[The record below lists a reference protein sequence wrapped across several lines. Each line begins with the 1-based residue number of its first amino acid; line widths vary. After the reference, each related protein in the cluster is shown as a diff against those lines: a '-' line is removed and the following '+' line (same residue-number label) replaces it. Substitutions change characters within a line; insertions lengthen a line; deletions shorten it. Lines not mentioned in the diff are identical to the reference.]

1 MMSLRFTQLAAA
13 TLALAAATAGTP
25 ARAERVVVAL
35 SAHRVLINSSFTG
48 AEPVLFGAVERD
60 AVSVPRRS
68 GYDAV
73 VTVTGPRQDVVTRQK
88 ERVVGIWVNARSRTF
103 SDAPAYLAVL
113 SNRSLAAIAR
123 ADTLQRLQIGAA
135 RTPIAS
141 DAADDP
147 ATDAFR
153 TAFLR
158 LNREHGLYREEANAI
173 TFLTPELF
181 RAAIELPANAPIG
194 NYEVDVKLFADGAL
208 LARQTSAIEIVK
220 VGFEQFVASAAREHG
235 FIYGLAAAT
244 LALLTGWAGSIVF
257 RRD

>member
-1 MMSLRFTQLAAA
+1 MMFRRLIPLAAVLA
-13 TLALAAATAGTP
+13 ALAAAAP
-25 ARAERVVVAL
+25 AHAERLVVSL

-48 AEPVLFGAVERD
+48 AEPVLFGAIERE
-60 AVSVPRRS
+60 AGSLTRRS
-68 GYDAV
+68 AYDVV
-73 VTVTGPRQDVVTRQK
+73 VTVTGPRQEVVTRQK
-88 ERVVGIWVNARSRTF
+88 QRVLGVWVNARSRTF
-103 SDAPAYLAVL
+103 LDAPAYLAVL
-113 SNRSLAAIAR
+113 SNRSLAAIAS
-123 ADTLQRLQIGAA
+123 ADALQRLQIGIA

-153 TAFLR
+153 AAFLR

-173 TFLTPELF
+173 TFLTPDLF

-194 NYEVDVKLFADGAL
+194 NYDVDVKLFADGVL
-208 LARQTSAIEIVK
+208 LTRQTSAIEIVK

-235 FIYGLAAAT
+235 LAYGLATAT
-244 LALLTGWAGSIVF
+244 LALLTGWVGSIVF